1 MAETT
6 SFGKALAVLTVG
18 VVAMSSAS
26 VLIRLCSA
34 PATTIAVYRVALGS
48 ILVLAAGLAAGQRSI
63 AREAISWSAFA
74 RIVTSGFFL
83 ALHFATW
90 ISSLDLTSV
99 ASSVVLVQTS
109 PVFVALLSWPVLRE
123 RVRRL
128 QWIGVGFA
136 LLGTLVIAGADFSS
150 GSKPL
155 LGDSLALLGAL
166 AGAGY
171 WVCGRHVRKHLNTVT
186 YASLTYATAAVA
198 LLLFAVGTRTPVAGF
213 SWRTYA
219 LLLAIAVFPQG
230 VGHTSF
236 NWSLKHLS
244 ATSVSV
250 FALGEPVG
258 ATLLAYLILHE
269 NLPVERALGAF
280 LVLLGVVLAFRAE
293 GKGEI

>member
-269 NLPVERALGAF
+269 NLPVERAFGAF